1 MFQIVN
7 QLKRSERIFVASHE
21 SPDGDAIGSLLGTYL
36 VLRDVG
42 CHVVCYNPSPI
53 PAVYRFL
60 PGVDAITR
68 DPAAAEGCDAAV
80 ILDCGNLDRIGAAS
94 AAVAAL
100 STVINIDHHVT
111 NTKFG
116 SHRLIDTE
124 ACATAAIIYR
134 LVKQTELPLSRD
146 AATCLYTGILTDT
159 GSFRFSNT
167 NQEVFA
173 ICDDLTALGVDPYV
187 VARHVYGTYSL
198 GRIKLLNLAL
208 DSIELS
214 PNGRMSIMT
223 LTQQMLRDTRTHS
236 EDADGLI
243 NYARR
248 IEDVKVAALIQEL
261 ATADGNPPA
270 ADDGRRNYHVS
281 LRSDGCVDVAEIAMS
296 FGGGGHANASGFSI
310 ESTLKEL
317 KTTILDLSNRIP
329 EPCKLH

>member
-1 MFQIVN
+1 MNQIVR

-21 SPDGDAIGSLLGTYL
+21 SPDGDAVGSLLATYL
-36 VLRDVG
+36 VLKAMG
-42 CHVVCYNPSPI
+42 SQVVCYNPSQI

-68 DPAAAEGCDAAV
+68 DPSTVAGCDTAV
-80 ILDCGNLDRIGAAS
+80 ILDCGNLSRIGKLS
-94 AAVAAL
+94 DQVAAMP
-100 STVINIDHHVT
+100 SVINIDHHVT

-116 SHRLIDTE
+116 THRLIDTE

-134 LVKQTELPLSRD
+134 LAKAAGWPISGAV
-146 AATCLYTGILTDT
+146 ATCLYTGILTDT

-167 NQEVFA
+167 NREVFA
-173 ICDDLTALGVDPYV
+173 ICDDLTALGVDPYA
-187 VARHVYGTYSL
+187 VAQHVYGTYSL

-214 PNGRMSIMT
+214 ANGRMSIMT
-223 LTQQMLRDTRTHS
+223 LTQQMLNATRTQP

-261 ATADGNPPA
+261 ADPEGNPLQATNGP
-270 ADDGRRNYHVS
+270 RRSYHVS
-281 LRSDGCVDVAEIAMS
+281 LRSDGSVDVAEIAMS
-296 FGGGGHANASGFSI
+296 FGGGGHPNASGFSI
-310 ESTLKEL
+310 ETTLVEL
-317 KTTILDLSNRIP
+317 KATIRDLSNRIP
-329 EPCKLH
+329 EPCNL

>member
-36 VLRDVG
+36 VLRDLG
-42 CHVVCYNPSPI
+42 CRVVCYNPSPI

-68 DPAAAEGCDAAV
+68 DPTAAERCDAAV
-80 ILDCGNLDRIGAAS
+80 VLDCGNLDRIGAAS
-94 AAVAAL
+94 SRAAAMA
-100 STVINIDHHVT
+100 TVINIDHHVT

-116 SHRLIDTE
+116 THRLIDTD

-134 LVKQTELPLSRD
+134 LVKKTALPLSQD

-167 NQEVFA
+167 NREVFA
-173 ICDDLTALGVDPYV
+173 ICDDLTALGVDPYT
-187 VARHVYGTYSL
+187 VAQHVYGTYSL

-223 LTQQMLRDTRTHS
+223 LTQQMLRDTRTHP

-261 ATADGNPPA
+261 AAGGGNPQTA
-270 ADDGRRNYHVS
+270 NDGRRNYHVS
-281 LRSDGCVDVAEIAMS
+281 LRSDGCLDVAEIAMS

-317 KTTILDLSNRIP
+317 KTTILELSNRIP
-329 EPCKLH
+329 EPCNHD